1 MKRTTRTEMFLLLV
15 VVLCGMANKQLYA
28 QDYVLIPMDQSQTNH
43 LKAYGVLFAHIS
55 EGGSGQWLLNYRGG
69 SFLVENRTG
78 LEDKSRVR
86 NVSLE
91 PVTAEQAGELLQ
103 QLEQSDQNTAAVNLE
118 EVPSIA
124 VYTPPGSL
132 PWDDAVTLVLNYA
145 EVPYDRIYDRDVL
158 DGALEQY
165 DWIHL
170 HHEDFTGQFGKFW
183 STYRNTPWYVEQVNE
198 LKALAGELGFD
209 KVSHLKRAVAKEIRS
224 YVGRGGF
231 LFAMCSGTNTL
242 DLALASDG
250 LDIVPEQLDGDP
262 VDPQVNNLLNF
273 TSTLAFENFHINTD
287 PYTYSHDN
295 VDIEIDTEEIRESL
309 DYFTLFRFSARWDPV
324 PTMLTQNHE
333 NSIRGFYG
341 QTTAFRKEQVKPTVV
356 ILGETPGQNQVKYLS
371 GNYGEGTFTFY
382 GGHDPEDYMHR
393 VNDPPT
399 DLDLHPNSPGYRL
412 ILNNILFPAAEEQ
425 KLET

>member
-1 MKRTTRTEMFLLLV
+1 MFLVLL
-15 VVLCGMANKQLYA
+15 VVLCGTTSKQLYA
-28 QDYVLIPMDQSQTNH
+28 QDYVLIPMDQSQANH
-43 LKAYGVLFAHIS
+43 LKAYGVLFSHIS

-78 LEDKSRVR
+78 LTEKSRAR

-91 PVTAEQAGELLQ
+91 PFTAEQAGELLQ

-132 PWDDAVTLVLNYA
+132 PWDDAVTLVLDYA

-183 STYRNTPWYVEQVNE
+183 STYRNAPWYVEQVNE
-198 LKALAGELGFD
+198 LKALARELGFD

-262 VDPQVNNLLNF
+262 VDPQVNSRLDF
-273 TSTLAFENFHINTD
+273 SSTLAFENFHINTD
-287 PYTYSHDN
+287 PYAYSHDN
-295 VDIEIDTEEIRESL
+295 IDIEIDTERIRESL
-309 DYFTLFRFSARWDPV
+309 DYFTLFQFSARWDPV

-341 QTTAFRKEQVKPTVV
+341 QTTAFRKGQIKSTVV
-356 ILGETPGQNQVKYLS
+356 ILGETPGRDQVKYLY